1 MGSASDARNVCSAR
15 RVSRPPPAAAADRA
29 LSVTS
34 ARSRASFARNDRSSL
49 VSRTELRWSRET
61 RVVFSFS
68 FRAED
73 RPGFP
78 GDPVAVGS
86 SYADMSEP
94 ELRADAARRNAAP
107 RRESRH
113 SAMSREFVLLSEFVS
128 NATSVSSTTVSSIS
142 RVNNSRRLF
151 SLGWFFS
158 VCRASIGSSFSSAMP
173 PDRPDMNGDTDTT
186 GEDVIVELTGEFS
199 STASFFSGV
208 TSKLG
213 VHRPGLAAALAGRAR
228 CFSAETFL
236 ETLLW
241 SAVLGLGTWSSVFSL
256 ASWTSVL
263 GLATGI
269 RCTPCTDAVA
279 YSAYRALSVTR
290 VRACASADK
299 KSRSS
304 LDKPEPSVLPPLER
318 HSALRPITLEEGSW
332 GRVGRGSG
340 IAWLC
345 GSDSAGRAGVRV

>member
-94 ELRADAARRNAAP
+94 ELRADAARRNDAP

-128 NATSVSSTTVSSIS
+128 NATSVSSTTVSSVS

-241 SAVLGLGTWSSVFSL
+241 SAVLGL
-256 ASWTSVL
+256 
-263 GLATGI
+263 ATGI